1 MKPISK
7 KHLAINL
14 RQLDNKMIK
23 LGVQMD
29 HYGGFA
35 EYSKHRAE
43 MVGAATLVKE
53 WAMEI
58 EKDET

>member
-14 RQLDNKMIK
+14 RQLANKMIK

-29 HYGGFA
+29 YYGGFA
-35 EYSKHRAE
+35 EYSKHGAE